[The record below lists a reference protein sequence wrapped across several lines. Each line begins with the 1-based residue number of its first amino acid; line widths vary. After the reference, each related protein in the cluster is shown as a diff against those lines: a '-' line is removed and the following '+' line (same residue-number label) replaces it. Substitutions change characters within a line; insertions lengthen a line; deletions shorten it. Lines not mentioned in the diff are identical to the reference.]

1 LEARLGAALLAEGH
15 GRVVTAMPV
24 PAEKTAGANEE
35 LADAVG
41 AVAAPPVV
49 ENGANVWPDESA
61 EGAFIAEARQR
72 GEPVVAAVATV
83 EAVDEKEDAKRAMP
97 PLAELVQRLSPE
109 VRETLD
115 DLFRVKFTTVRRVPK
130 KVLKT
135 SGA

>member
-1 LEARLGAALLAEGH
+1 MPE
-15 GRVVTAMPV
+15 TADKSS
-24 PAEKTAGANEE
+24 AANED

-41 AVAAPPVV
+41 AVAASPAL
-49 ENGANVWPDESA
+49 ENDANVWPDENA
-61 EGAFIAEARQR
+61 EAAFIADARQR

-130 KVLKT
+130 KVLKPV
-135 SGA
+135 GV